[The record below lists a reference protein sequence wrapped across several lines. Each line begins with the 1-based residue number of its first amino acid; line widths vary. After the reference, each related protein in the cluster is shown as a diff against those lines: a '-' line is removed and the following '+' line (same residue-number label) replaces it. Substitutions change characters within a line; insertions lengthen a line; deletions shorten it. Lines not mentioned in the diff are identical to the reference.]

1 MRWATFR
8 IPPATTERIGVVRG
22 NEIYAVA
29 AGPRLIDLLGDDG
42 ERLAAA
48 GAKTLASPAE
58 VVRVDRVRLLPPI
71 PRPPAVRD
79 FMTFRQH
86 IEVIRK
92 AQGLELPRQFF
103 ELPVFYF
110 TNPHALVGAHDPVPM
125 PPGCQ
130 NLDFECEIGVVI
142 GRDGENLDPKN
153 AADHVVGY
161 CLFND
166 WSARDVQRNEMEMRL
181 GPAKGKDTATTLGP
195 WLVTKDELEPWRR
208 PMGYDLQMVVSVNGR
223 EYGRDQLV
231 QRLLV
236 DRRDHRVRVSRHE
249 GVRRGRAGDGHL
261 RQRLSGRAADAGRR
275 RVSVARGRR
284 RDRLRGGAT
293 RAHRQ
298 PDRRRPAADSAA
310 PLTLRIVGY
319 RPR

>member
-1 MRWATFR
+1 
-8 IPPATTERIGVVRG
+8 
-22 NEIYAVA
+22 
-29 AGPRLIDLLGDDG
+29 
-42 ERLAAA
+42 
-48 GAKTLASPAE
+48 
-58 VVRVDRVRLLPPI
+58 VDRVRLLPPI

-92 AQGLELPRQFF
+92 AQGLELPKQFF
-103 ELPVFYF
+103 EMPVFYF

-223 EYGRDQLV
+223 EYGRDRWSNAFWSIGEIIAYASRGTRVCAGDVLGTGTCGNGC
-231 QRLLV
+231 LAEL
-236 DRRDHRVRVSRHE
+236 RVRDASAYPWLAVGDE
-249 GVRRGRAGDGHL
+249 IVYEVEQLGRIAN
-261 RQRLSGRAADAGRR
+261 
-275 RVSVARGRR
+275 
-284 RDRLRGGAT
+284 
-293 RAHRQ
+293 
-298 PDRRRPAADSAA
+298 
-310 PLTLRIVGY
+310 RIVAGPPLIPL
-319 RPR
+319 RP

>member
-1 MRWATFR
+1 MRWATFQ
-8 IPPATTERIGVVRG
+8 IPPAATERIGVVRG

-29 AGPRLIDLLGDDG
+29 AGTRLIDLLGDDG

-48 GAKTLASPAE
+48 GAEALASPAE

-92 AQGLELPRQFF
+92 AQGLELPKQFF

-208 PMGYDLQMVVSVNGR
+208 PRGYDLQMVVSVNGR
-223 EYGRDQLV
+223 EYGRD
-231 QRLLV
+231 RWSNAFWSIGEIIAYA
-236 DRRDHRVRVSRHE
+236 SR
-249 GVRRGRAGDGHL
+249 GTKVCAGDVLGTGTCGNGCLAEL
-261 RQRLSGRAADAGRR
+261 RTGDAAAYPWLAVGDEIVYEVEQLGRIAN
-275 RVSVARGRR
+275 
-284 RDRLRGGAT
+284 
-293 RAHRQ
+293 
-298 PDRRRPAADSAA
+298 
-310 PLTLRIVGY
+310 RIVAGPPLIPL
-319 RPR
+319 RP

>member
-1 MRWATFR
+1 MRWATFQ
-8 IPPATTERIGVVRG
+8 IPPAATERIGVVRG
-22 NEIYAVA
+22 NEIYTVA

-58 VVRVDRVRLLPPI
+58 IVRVDRVRLLPPI

-92 AQGLELPRQFF
+92 AQGLELPKQFF
-103 ELPVFYF
+103 EMPVFYF

-142 GRDGENLDPKN
+142 GRAGENLDPKN

-181 GPAKGKDTATTLGP
+181 GPAKGKAVARDEGRARAVAAPDGLRSPDGRLGQ
-195 WLVTKDELEPWRR
+195 R
-208 PMGYDLQMVVSVNGR
+208 PRVR
-223 EYGRDQLV
+223 PRPLV

-236 DRRDHRVRVSRHE
+236 DRRDHRVRVSRDE
-249 GVRRGRAGDGHL
+249 GERRGRAGDGHL
-261 RQRLSGRAADAGRR
+261 WQRLSGRAADA
-275 RVSVARGRR
+275 
-284 RDRLRGGAT
+284 
-293 RAHRQ
+293 
-298 PDRRRPAADSAA
+298 
-310 PLTLRIVGY
+310 
-319 RPR
+319 